1 MRGTFNEHADQVVLT
16 EGSTYGW
23 MKMCS
28 DLQGKPVAGVCAH
41 RLAFTTPVD
50 MMDFDG
56 DTATFT
62 VLYSEEA
69 IKETT
74 DLLGDV
80 AFYVN
85 TTGGIAH
92 SCETDT
98 VKYLMKTF
106 TGEPTLDIL

>member
-1 MRGTFNEHADQVVLT
+1 MAGAIAYRVQV
-16 EGSTYGW
+16 
-23 MKMCS
+23 
-28 DLQGKPVAGVCAH
+28 
-41 RLAFTTPVD
+41 TTALD
-50 MMDFDG
+50 NKFDG